1 MSIEPPEAAP
11 ATVTSNI
18 IPENR
23 QYELGKLAGWRE
35 GYAAAERDLAER
47 GRLRPESVDA
57 MVIDRLTELLGQLRG
72 QAAA

>member
-47 GRLRPESVDA
+47 GRLRPESIDA
-57 MVIDRLTELLGQLRG
+57 MVIDRIGQLLELLHEK
-72 QAAA
+72 AA